1 MSVPVN
7 KIKSPNPV
15 AAFFKAL
22 FSFRLNS
29 LSFTWAGVQCVFRK
43 ELIQLMRDPYLVMF
57 IITLPVIQLLV
68 TGLAVQRDLKHI
80 PVVVANY
87 DRRDASIELMKD
99 FQNSTLFDIH
109 NVASDDQVK
118 AGVRNG
124 SYRVGIIIPPDFSES
139 VLSGQGAPKINMLV
153 DGAQG
158 TIAKTIVDG
167 ANQIVLN
174 HNQKWLA
181 LTVGKGLDADARS
194 AAIGVS
200 TKVLY
205 NPRMSSAFYLVPA
218 ILAIVMHMLTIL
230 FTSFAIVRERESGT
244 LEQLMVTPVRVTDLM
259 LGKVLP
265 YAMIGFL
272 DMMLT
277 LGVMVCFFNIPITG
291 SFAFLCAASSIF
303 ILTSLG
309 IGLLISI
316 LCQTQVQAIQL
327 TVAIFLPS
335 LLLTGFVFPLE
346 PMPWFIKAI
355 SYSLPLTYYLEII
368 RGVVIKGVGPSE
380 LGFQTSVLLLMA
392 IAVLTISIFRFN
404 KQIN

>member
-1 MSVPVN
+1 MLH
-7 KIKSPNPV
+7 
-15 AAFFKAL
+15 FFQAL
-22 FSFRLNS
+22 RRGEFFG
-29 LSFTWAGVQCVFRK
+29 FTWAGVQSIFRK
-43 ELIQLMRDPYLVMF
+43 EMIQLMRDPYLVMF
-57 IITLPVIQLLV
+57 IIALPVIQLMV

-80 PVVVANY
+80 PTVVANY
-87 DRRDASIELMKD
+87 DRRSASMELLKD
-99 FQNSTLFDIH
+99 FQHSTLFDIDVV
-109 NVASDDQVK
+109 NSSEQAMALIRKGD
-118 AGVRNG
+118 
-124 SYRVGIIIPPDFSES
+124 YRVGMIIPPDYSEK
-139 VLSGQGAPKINMLV
+139 VLSGTEPPQIDMVV
-153 DGAQG
+153 DGTQG

-167 ANQIVLN
+167 AKQIVFNHSRKLLAASLGGGAADGGDMALSPGIELN
-174 HNQKWLA
+174 A
-181 LTVGKGLDADARS
+181 
-194 AAIGVS
+194 
-200 TKVLY
+200 KVLY
-205 NPRMSSAFYLVPA
+205 NPKMSSAYFLVPA

-265 YAMIGFL
+265 YAFIGFL

-277 LGVMVCFFNIPITG
+277 LGVMVWFFNIAITG
-291 SFAFLCAASSIF
+291 SFWFLCLASVIF

-346 PMPWFIKAI
+346 PMPWFIKII

-380 LGFQTSVLLLMA
+380 LWFQTGVILVMSIVM
-392 IAVLTISIFRFN
+392 LTTSIFRFN
-404 KQIN
+404 KQLN